1 MSVLQ
6 KVLETA
12 ARYLPD
18 RAPDPLIQTANNF
31 VPPTCTSIAGAEGR
45 CLSTCLPD
53 VAAQNLLPQ
62 STCAANHR
70 CVPCFD
76 PTSGDPTAA
85 TGACSLACDM
95 PHQPP
100 VVLSCPWTG
109 PAVIDPAKL
118 PACDPVCD
126 GARCLPGSY
135 VPDDLADF
143 LRPCTGGFC
152 TPEPFIATAGNF
164 KATRCAAFAGFGEGR
179 CLSSCLPI
187 IAGQVSLERGDCAA
201 NERCA
206 PCFDPL
212 SGVSTGA
219 CEVAC
224 DEPEDDPPYAFP
236 ECCQNGGKCVARSQ
250 IDDGD

>member
-1 MSVLQ
+1 VRRRAL
-6 KVLETA
+6 L
-12 ARYLPD
+12 AREL
-18 RAPDPLIQTANNF
+18 RARRSRRL
-31 VPPTCTSIAGAEGR
+31 
-45 CLSTCLPD
+45 
-53 VAAQNLLPQ
+53 
-62 STCAANHR
+62 
-70 CVPCFD
+70 
-76 PTSGDPTAA
+76 
-85 TGACSLACDM
+85 
-95 PHQPP
+95 
-100 VVLSCPWTG
+100 
-109 PAVIDPAKL
+109 
-118 PACDPVCD
+118 
-126 GARCLPGSY
+126 
-135 VPDDLADF
+135 

-187 IAGQVSLERGDCAA
+187 IAGQASLERGDCAA

-250 IDDGD
+250 IDDGDEGNLNQTEDCPANFLCVPDEQLPGGTGQACSFIYSGTCLSNCLNLGIGEVFPQASCPSNHTCIPCDFAPSGSPGC